1 MPSSE
6 AVEWLIF
13 RGKVAVVCGHSVHVD
28 VGITAQCLKLTA
40 KAFSSASPAFITCH
54 LATES
59 EVAVCYAFGISGE
72 MITGG
77 FYFSCTSEITFF
89 GGADCDDTE
98 KIITY

>member
-28 VGITAQCLKLTA
+28 VGITAQCLKPTA
-40 KAFSSASPAFITCH
+40 KAFNSASPPFITCR
-54 LATES
+54 LAS
-59 EVAVCYAFGISGE
+59 DCYAFGISGE

-89 GGADCDDTE
+89 FWLIAVILKK
-98 KIITY
+98 KITH